1 MEAGNQINVTISDLA
16 FGGDGVART
25 DEGVIFVPGTAVGD
39 QVMINVTSVHK
50 SFARGEVVAVLTPG
64 AGRCEPRCPL
74 YGECA
79 GCQYQHIDYA
89 TEFAAKQK
97 QLIDLLTR
105 VGHLENLPPLD
116 KAFPSPAEY
125 GYRNK
130 IRLEAAIQDGG
141 VEYGYYLKDN
151 RTLKRIRT
159 CPLASDEINAQ
170 IPKALRSD
178 WGKANSAKRP
188 DKRHS
193 RKPGDRRPAGGPGA
207 LTLRADT
214 RGTAAFY
221 FGFAPKCITWLRE
234 TLNDFEYAVPA
245 GAFWQIN
252 PPVAQELVKTV
263 ADWFRPLQLDSFI
276 DAYAGVGTFSCAMK
290 GMFVEHLLIESDPS
304 AAPAAENNTQR
315 CGIGAQ
321 ILTGTT
327 EKCLPKALPRYSSDK
342 TAVLLDPPRTGC
354 QQVVIDTLRKNR
366 PAAVAYVSCNPAT
379 LARDLKLL
387 TAGNIYKVEKLALF
401 DMFPRTAHFETAV
414 LLTRS

>member
-1 MEAGNQINVTISDLA
+1 MEPGNQINVTITDLA

-39 QVMINVTSVHK
+39 QAVVNVTSVHK
-50 SFARGEVVAVLTPG
+50 NFSRGEVAALTQPG
-64 AGRCEPRCPL
+64 PGRCEPRCPL
-74 YGECA
+74 YGECP
-79 GCQYQHIDYA
+79 GCQYQHLDYA

-97 QLIDLLTR
+97 QLMDLLHR
-105 VGHLENLPPLD
+105 VGHLENLPELE
-116 KAFPSPAEY
+116 KAVPSPQEY

-130 IRLEAAIQDGG
+130 IRLEAALHDGA
-141 VEYGYYLKDN
+141 VEYGYYMKDN
-151 RTLKRIRT
+151 RTIRRIRT
-159 CPLASDEINAQ
+159 CPLVNDELNAL

-188 DKRHS
+188 DKRKA
-193 RKPGDRRPAGGPGA
+193 RKPGNRKPAGGPGS
-207 LTLRADT
+207 LTLRMDS
-214 RGTAAFY
+214 RGTTAFY
-221 FGFAPKCITWLRE
+221 FGFAPRCITWLRE
-234 TLNDFEYAVPA
+234 SLNDFEYAVPA

-252 PPVAQELVKTV
+252 PPVAGELVQTV
-263 ADWFRPLQLDSFI
+263 AGWFAGMSLDSFI

-290 GMFVEHLLIESDPS
+290 GIFVEHLLIESDPS

-327 EKCLPKALPRYSSDK
+327 EKCLPKAIRRYNAER

-354 QQVVIDTLRKNR
+354 QPVVIETLRQNR
-366 PAAVAYVSCNPAT
+366 PACIAYVSCNPAT

-387 TAGNIYKVEKLALF
+387 TADGAYQVKRLAMF

-414 LLTRS
+414 LLERQ